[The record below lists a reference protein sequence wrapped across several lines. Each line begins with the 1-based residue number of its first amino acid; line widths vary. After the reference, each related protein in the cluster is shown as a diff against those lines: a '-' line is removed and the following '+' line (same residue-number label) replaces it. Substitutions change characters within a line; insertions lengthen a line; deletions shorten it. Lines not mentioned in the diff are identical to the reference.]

1 MRIRSTLIWTGAGL
15 LLVAA
20 LVFALL
26 LWVAREGEHTTQA
39 QQASEEV
46 ARSIASL
53 LTLTQEYALFGGAR
67 PAQQWRARHAQ
78 LMRALD
84 DEAGRGQGAAAA
96 ALPPLRAQA
105 AELGKLFARLEPVDR
120 CGADALA
127 GQRQLLL
134 QERLLVETQEM
145 VELRHAWVQQI
156 SARDARQQQLLV
168 QAVVAGLGAILALAA
183 ITGWWL
189 QRQLLR
195 PLRRLEAATHA
206 IAPGMPVG
214 ARPALSG
221 DNELSHAGRAVY
233 AMADRLLDEQ
243 SRLKLIIDHVP
254 ALISQLDAA
263 GHRFTLVNQA
273 YLDWNGRALAEV
285 VGRSV
290 GEVHGPALHAQLEPL
305 LERAR
310 RGAIAAAEVELSDG
324 RSAHTMQAS
333 YVPRLD
339 ESGQVV
345 AIYGLMAD
353 VSEARRAEARLRLTM
368 EASPLGIFI
377 REREG
382 ELLYANPAWLR
393 LAGVDAR
400 HARALR
406 RVNLVHADDL
416 QQVKTA
422 FEAAADGR
430 EVPPMEVR
438 YTQPDGTI
446 VWVRAHLRQ
455 FEGPGPTE
463 GVLGL
468 FEDITERKALD
479 ELLAQRTRELQRSN
493 RDLEHFAYAASHD
506 LQEPLRMV
514 SSYGQLLLRRHAAA
528 LPDEAREFVGFMVDG
543 GQRAQALVR
552 DLLSLARL
560 DSQAKPFSAVSLQA
574 VLRSSLQLLREP
586 IARSAAEI
594 SHAPLP
600 SVLGD
605 AGQLGQL
612 LTNLIGNALKF
623 CGPHAP
629 KIHID
634 VQRAGPSWQ
643 FAVRDQGIG
652 IEPRFFERIFVMFQ
666 RLHLRSE
673 HPGTGIGLAICKRVV
688 ERHGGRIWVESA
700 PGAGA
705 TFYFTLPRPGSALQS
720 GAGREHSV
728 AAHEG

>member
-1 MRIRSTLIWTGAGL
+1 MRIRSSLLWTGAGL

-53 LTLTQEYALFGGAR
+53 LTLTQEYTLFGGAR
-67 PAQQWRARHAQ
+67 PAQQWRARHGQ
-78 LMRALD
+78 LMSALD
-84 DEAGRGQGAAAA
+84 DEVARGQGEAAAV
-96 ALPPLRAQA
+96 LQPLRAQA
-105 AELGKLFARLEPVDR
+105 AELGKLFARLEQVDR
-120 CGADALA
+120 SGADALA
-127 GQRQLLL
+127 AQRQLLL

-145 VELRHAWVQQI
+145 VELRHGWVRQLI
-156 SARDARQQQLLV
+156 ARDARQQQLLV
-168 QAVVAGLGAILALAA
+168 DAVLAGLGAILALAA
-183 ITGWWL
+183 FTGWWL

-206 IAPGMPVG
+206 IAPGMPAA
-214 ARPALSG
+214 ARPGLSG
-221 DNELSHAGRAVY
+221 DNELSDAGRAVY

-263 GHRFTLVNQA
+263 GRCFTLVNKA

-290 GEVHGPALHAQLEPL
+290 SEVHGPAVHAQLEPL

-310 RGAIAAAEVELSDG
+310 RGSIAAAEVELSDG
-324 RSAHTMQAS
+324 RSAHTLQAT

-339 ESGQVV
+339 ESAQVV

-353 VSEARRAEARLRLTM
+353 VTEARRAEARLRLTM
-368 EASPLGIFI
+368 DASPLGIFI

-393 LAGVDAR
+393 LAGVDAQ

-406 RVNLVHADDL
+406 RVALVHADDL

-422 FEAAADGR
+422 FEAAAAGR
-430 EVPPMEVR
+430 EVAPMEVR
-438 YTQPDGTI
+438 YTQPGGKI

-479 ELLAQRTRELQRSN
+479 VLLAQRTRELQRSN
-493 RDLEHFAYAASHD
+493 QDLENFAYVASHD

-514 SSYGQLLLRRHAAA
+514 NSYGQLLLRRHAAA

-560 DSQAKPFSAVSLQA
+560 DSQAKPFIAVSLQA

-600 SVLGD
+600 SVHGD

-612 LTNLIGNALKF
+612 LINLIGNALKF
-623 CGPHAP
+623 CGPRAP
-629 KIHID
+629 KIQID
-634 VQRAGPSWQ
+634 VQRAGSSWQ

-652 IEPRFFERIFVMFQ
+652 IEPRFFDRIFVMFQ

-673 HPGTGIGLAICKRVV
+673 HAGTGIGLAICKRVV

-700 PGAGA
+700 PGEGA
-705 TFYFTLPRPGSALQS
+705 TFYFTLPQPSTALQ
-720 GAGREHSV
+720 
-728 AAHEG
+728 